1 MAYYVFF
8 LAIFIIGVER
18 QGDAAASGGVLIF
31 KRGREP
37 KAVKEALAGGKTVD
51 EENLAGIDPHAIGGD
66 EQQEDNEAANEVEPM
81 HDVFTWKNVCYD
93 VPIKSETRRLLDN
106 VNGYVKP
113 GKMTA
118 LMGES
123 GAGKT
128 TLLNVLAQRV
138 KTGTISGDFLV
149 NGQHLPTSFQRQTA
163 YCQQEDIHLPTATV
177 RESLIFSAMLRQPS
191 SVSKAEKLE
200 YVEEVIKMLEM

>member
-1 MAYYVFF
+1 MT
-8 LAIFIIGVER
+8 
-18 QGDAAASGGVLIF
+18 SG
-31 KRGREP
+31 KM
-37 KAVKEALAGGKTVD
+37 VD
-51 EENLAGIDPHAIGGD
+51 EEQLTGVDPTAIGGD
-66 EQQEDNEAANEVEPM
+66 EDEQENEAANEVAPM
-81 HDVFTWKNVCYD
+81 HDVFTWKDVCYD
-93 VPIKSETRRLLDN
+93 VPIKSETRRLLDH

-138 KTGTISGDFLV
+138 KTGTITGDFLV
-149 NGQHLPTSFQRQTA
+149 NGHRLPTSFQRQTA

-177 RESLIFSAMLRQPS
+177 RESLVFSAMLRQPA
-191 SVSKAEKLE
+191 SVPKEEKLA